1 MATLPKACWA
11 AWAPATGILEGI
23 MGGGSPPGPGL
34 PGGGGAWPGAGL
46 PGTEG
51 AGRPDGVGGGG
62 LDCCGGAAPELP
74 QLLLGGGG
82 SRRVLAGD
90 VLGW

>member
-1 MATLPKACWA
+1 
-11 AWAPATGILEGI
+11 

-51 AGRPDGVGGGG
+51 AGRPMIMDQMNFF
-62 LDCCGGAAPELP
+62 EHF
-74 QLLLGGGG
+74 
-82 SRRVLAGD
+82 
-90 VLGW
+90 

>member
-1 MATLPKACWA
+1 
-11 AWAPATGILEGI
+11 

-51 AGRPDGVGGGG
+51 AGRPVIMD
-62 LDCCGGAAPELP
+62 
-74 QLLLGGGG
+74 QMNFF
-82 SRRVLAGD
+82 
-90 VLGW
+90 

>member
-1 MATLPKACWA
+1 
-11 AWAPATGILEGI
+11 

-51 AGRPDGVGGGG
+51 AGRPMIMD
-62 LDCCGGAAPELP
+62 
-74 QLLLGGGG
+74 QMNFF
-82 SRRVLAGD
+82 
-90 VLGW
+90 

>member
-1 MATLPKACWA
+1 
-11 AWAPATGILEGI
+11 

-51 AGRPDGVGGGG
+51 AGRPMIMD
-62 LDCCGGAAPELP
+62 
-74 QLLLGGGG
+74 QM
-82 SRRVLAGD
+82 SFF
-90 VLGW
+90 

>member
-1 MATLPKACWA
+1 
-11 AWAPATGILEGI
+11 

-51 AGRPDGVGGGG
+51 AGRPMIMDQMNLSNISIPDGVGGGG

>member
-1 MATLPKACWA
+1 
-11 AWAPATGILEGI
+11 

-51 AGRPDGVGGGG
+51 AGRPMIMDQMNFF
-62 LDCCGGAAPELP
+62 LHFHT
-74 QLLLGGGG
+74 
-82 SRRVLAGD
+82 
-90 VLGW
+90 